1 MNVAELPG
9 LQIESPIITTSA
21 QNFRPSSWPPSADC
35 PVIIDA
41 EGEVVSRY
49 GDVRWDLSPW
59 AGHTKTIHFGDG
71 PGQGKKISPENA
83 LLLRQVVAWWLWG
96 TDAVRSASS
105 LVFRFESIKPLF
117 VACTDNGIL
126 ASDLHKFP
134 RVIKDVANYYSGRG
148 NRLISYLNAL
158 TYARAELGFTILNED
173 GMKVFSGVVPESD
186 TVQTA
191 YIPGRIWN
199 YQISRLRECIDDF
212 IANKDAV
219 KACYDF
225 CLKAYATNAG
235 GSLSNAFGGLGADAP
250 FKGGRPIGV
259 RRSKKVF
266 YGPFRNTAE
275 KFGISDLLH
284 RWVSFNESSGIS
296 ALSTYLTLI
305 SNVGLAYI
313 LNFSLMRVKEG
324 MSLRADCHEIERD
337 HLGEDIHILKGVTT
351 KTIEDNDARWIV
363 SPSIE
368 IAINA
373 MKTVAMLR
381 LQAAQANPYIQLS
394 KEDIESPVLQTIQ
407 HEPWNTKA
415 PLSKQIKKFRKP
427 RSYAEFLILWPK
439 LFDAKELTIT
449 ETDLE
454 MANRLTDGLDPEKFA
469 VGKVWPLA
477 WHQLRRTGAV
487 NMLASGLVSEA
498 SLQYQL
504 KHASRAMS
512 QYYGKNYYRL
522 KEPLSEEARGYYLRE
537 MYQTMVREFESLQ
550 SEQYVSPH
558 GEKRKDQILQE
569 ISEKDHK
576 QLINAAKAGR
586 ISYRQTFLGGCA
598 NSGPPCPLGGISNIS
613 SCMGFGEDKPCKSA
627 LLDKEK
633 LPNIEKLK
641 EVISSQI
648 VEAEEGSPMHES
660 LQAQLESAERAINVI
675 ENC

>member
-1 MNVAELPG
+1 
-9 LQIESPIITTSA
+9 
-21 QNFRPSSWPPSADC
+21 
-35 PVIIDA
+35 
-41 EGEVVSRY
+41 
-49 GDVRWDLSPW
+49 
-59 AGHTKTIHFGDG
+59 
-71 PGQGKKISPENA
+71 
-83 LLLRQVVAWWLWG
+83 
-96 TDAVRSASS
+96 
-105 LVFRFESIKPLF
+105 
-117 VACTDNGIL
+117 
-126 ASDLHKFP
+126 
-134 RVIKDVANYYSGRG
+134 
-148 NRLISYLNAL
+148 
-158 TYARAELGFTILNED
+158 RAELGFTILNED
-173 GMKVFSGVVPESD
+173 GMKIFSEALPESD

-191 YIPGRIWN
+191 YIPVRIWN

-212 IANKDAV
+212 IANQEAV

-225 CLKAYATNAG
+225 CLKAYATNAE
-235 GSLSNAFGGLGADAP
+235 GSLSNAFGGLGVDAP
-250 FKGGRPIGV
+250 FNGSRPIGS
-259 RRSKKVF
+259 RKSKKVF
-266 YGPFRNTAE
+266 YGAFKNIAE
-275 KFGISDLLH
+275 KFGISNLLD

-296 ALSTYLTLI
+296 AFSTYLTLI

-324 MSLRADCHEIERD
+324 VSLRSDCYEIERD
-337 HLGEDIHILKGVTT
+337 QLGEDIHILKGVTT
-351 KTIEDNDARWIV
+351 KTIEDDDARWIV
-363 SPSIE
+363 SPTIE

-373 MKTVAMLR
+373 METVAMLR

-394 KEDIESPVLQTIQ
+394 KIDIESPVLQAIQ
-407 HEPWNTKA
+407 HEPWSTKA

-427 RSYAEFLILWPK
+427 RSYAEFLTLWPK

-454 MANRLTDGLDPEKFA
+454 LANRLTDRLDPEKFA

-522 KEPLSEEARGYYLRE
+522 KEPLNDEARGYYLRE
-537 MYQTMVREFESLQ
+537 MYQAMVREFKSLQ
-550 SEQYVSPH
+550 SDQYVSPH

-576 QLINAAKAGR
+576 QLIKAAKAGR

-613 SCMGFGEDKPCKSA
+613 SCMGFGEEKPCKSA
-627 LLDKEK
+627 LLDKNK
-633 LPNIEKLK
+633 LPMINQLR
-641 EVISSQI
+641 EVVSIQI
-648 VEAEEGSPMHES
+648 IEAEVGSPMHES